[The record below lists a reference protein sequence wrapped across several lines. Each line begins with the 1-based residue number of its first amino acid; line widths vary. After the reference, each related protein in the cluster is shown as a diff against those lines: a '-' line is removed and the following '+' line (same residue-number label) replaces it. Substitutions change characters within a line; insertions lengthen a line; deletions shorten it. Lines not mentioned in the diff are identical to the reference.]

1 MKRIRSSTIIEIVVA
16 MIILCVIFTIV
27 CFFLINVNV
36 KSKNYGSSLFNTSNQ
51 VFQIQDSVFDYKY
64 YQFMRIKIHESEL
77 SRNINEM
84 EILYIDKYDKVIYK
98 RKRLFFKNEY

>member
-27 CFFLINVNV
+27 CFFLININV
-36 KSKNYGSSLFNTSNQ
+36 KKNNYGSSLFNTSNE

-64 YQFMRIKIHESEL
+64 YQFMNMKIHESEL
-77 SRNINEM
+77 NSNINEM
-84 EILYIDKYDKVIYK
+84 EILYVDKFDKVIYK
-98 RKRLFFKNEY
+98 RKRLVFKNYY